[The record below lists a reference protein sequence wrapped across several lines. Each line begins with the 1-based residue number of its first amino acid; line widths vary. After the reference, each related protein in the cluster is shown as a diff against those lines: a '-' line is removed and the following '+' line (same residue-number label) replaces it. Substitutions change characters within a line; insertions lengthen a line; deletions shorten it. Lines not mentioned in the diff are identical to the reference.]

1 MFVSSFQIIS
11 RPDSQSQL
19 QMFTL
24 FSVCHVGGAKSSTN
38 LHWRLHIGHT
48 GLCKFA
54 KNISMNI
61 WSLEERRDRK
71 LGEMPSLFMSYNILF
86 SWLYPLNKVF
96 FFFSLRDSEND
107 QEQISN
113 EPVDLTKKCLWTCP
127 KKQKASFYLA
137 IFRTFL
143 RLISDQFLIF
153 IFFILALSR
162 SFHIQKIDLTENN
175 DLRTDM
181 APLRGEQWWC

>member
-61 WSLEERRDRK
+61 WSLEKRRDRK

-86 SWLYPLNKVF
+86 SWLHPLNIVF
-96 FFFSLRDSEND
+96 FFFRCVTVKTIKNKYQMS
-107 QEQISN
+107 
-113 EPVDLTKKCLWTCP
+113 P
-127 KKQKASFYLA
+127 
-137 IFRTFL
+137 
-143 RLISDQFLIF
+143 LISQRNVYGLAKRSRKLHFISPFFEPFLDLFPTSFSFLFFLFLHCQGLSIF
-153 IFFILALSR
+153 KR
-162 SFHIQKIDLTENN
+162 ST
-175 DLRTDM
+175 
-181 APLRGEQWWC
+181 